1 MQGIVPASAPWLA
14 LSLVATPVRGDL
26 YVLGLFPIDPNGGG
40 GRQEHAEHFRLAV
53 RASSRVRLNC
63 ARMLLMADRGRALYC
78 TLY

>member
-1 MQGIVPASAPWLA
+1 LA
-14 LSLVATPVRGDL
+14 LLSLAATPVRGDL

-63 ARMLLMADRGRALYC
+63 ARIIMLMADRGRALC